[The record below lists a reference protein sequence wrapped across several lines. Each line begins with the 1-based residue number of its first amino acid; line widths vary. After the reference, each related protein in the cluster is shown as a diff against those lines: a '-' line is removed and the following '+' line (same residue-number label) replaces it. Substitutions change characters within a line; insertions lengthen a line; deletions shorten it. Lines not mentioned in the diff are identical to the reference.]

1 MRRAWLAAFCLLLV
15 LLGVQALVRV
25 RPLSCRSPTG
35 TSRLWGGA
43 EDKDA
48 FDARKAEQTPVS
60 KGLTHI
66 KQNLYAPPP
75 ELAAKMTQE
84 EFRAYIYKEMKRAE
98 SKRRSEQGG
107 AVGSQISDD
116 YINSLSKPKAT

>member
-15 LLGVQALVRV
+15 LLGVKAFVRV
-25 RPLSCRSPTG
+25 RPLSPTG

-84 EFRAYIYKEMKRAE
+84 QFRSYIYKEMKRAE